1 MVLGF
6 GKWAAKKFLKEGSKT
21 ITSVPANVGSLKET
35 RKFKESLEKVI
46 DKAKLT
52 REQKTEVLM
61 EGHDTKKYK
70 TKMPGMVKSFGDIE
84 KKLKKLKNKD

>member
-6 GKWAAKKFLKEGSKT
+6 GKWAAKKFLKEGSKA
-21 ITSVPANVGSLKET
+21 IKSVPANVGSLKET
-35 RKFKESLEKVI
+35 RKFKESLEKIV

-52 REQKTEVLM
+52 RQQKNELLM
-61 EGHDTKKYK
+61 EGTSKGKS
-70 TKMPGMVKSFGDIE
+70 KMPGMVRKFGDLE

>member
-1 MVLGF
+1 
-6 GKWAAKKFLKEGSKT
+6 
-21 ITSVPANVGSLKET
+21 
-35 RKFKESLEKVI
+35 
-46 DKAKLT
+46 
-52 REQKTEVLM
+52 M